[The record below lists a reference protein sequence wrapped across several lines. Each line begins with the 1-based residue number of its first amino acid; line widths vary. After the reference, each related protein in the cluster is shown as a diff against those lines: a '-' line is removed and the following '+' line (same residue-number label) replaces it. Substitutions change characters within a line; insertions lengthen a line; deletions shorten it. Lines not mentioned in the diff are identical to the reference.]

1 MTKCR
6 RRQPRNEFRFAA
18 NALSCN
24 VRISVPFG
32 SAKRYG
38 IGHMKLNLGC
48 GFSKRDG
55 FVNVDNSAHCAP
67 DMIHDLETFPWPW
80 ADSSVDEILMRH
92 VLEHLG
98 ATTDVYFAVLQEMYR
113 VCRHDARITVVV
125 PHPRH
130 DDFLHDATHVRA
142 VTLEGL
148 SMFSRKNCEEWI
160 AAGNANTPLAMIA
173 GVDFD
178 MVETEVTLEEPWRSK
193 FDAGTVSRTDMILAL
208 RQYNNVAKELKAVLR
223 VVKE

>member
-1 MTKCR
+1 
-6 RRQPRNEFRFAA
+6 
-18 NALSCN
+18 
-24 VRISVPFG
+24 
-32 SAKRYG
+32 
-38 IGHMKLNLGC
+38 
-48 GFSKRDG
+48 
-55 FVNVDNSAHCAP
+55 VNVDSSEHCAP
-67 DMIHDLETFPWPW
+67 DILHDLEDFPWPW
-80 ADSSVDEILMRH
+80 ADSSVDEIVMRH

-98 ATTDVYFAVLQEMYR
+98 ATTETYFGVLRELYR
-113 VCRHDARITVVV
+113 VCRHDARITIVV

-160 AAGNANTPLAMIA
+160 AAGNANTPLALIA

-178 MVETEVTLEEPWRSK
+178 LVEKEVTLDEPWQ
-193 FDAGTVSRTDMILAL
+193 SRFRLGKISRAELVMAL
-208 RQYNNVAKELKAVLR
+208 RQYNNVAKELTAVLR

>member
-1 MTKCR
+1 
-6 RRQPRNEFRFAA
+6 
-18 NALSCN
+18 
-24 VRISVPFG
+24 
-32 SAKRYG
+32 
-38 IGHMKLNLGC
+38 
-48 GFSKRDG
+48 
-55 FVNVDNSAHCAP
+55 
-67 DMIHDLETFPWPW
+67 MIHDLETFPWPW

>member
-1 MTKCR
+1 M
-6 RRQPRNEFRFAA
+6 
-18 NALSCN
+18 
-24 VRISVPFG
+24 
-32 SAKRYG
+32 
-38 IGHMKLNLGC
+38 
-48 GFSKRDG
+48 
-55 FVNVDNSAHCAP
+55 NVDSSEHCAP
-67 DMIHDLETFPWPW
+67 DILHDLEDFPWPW
-80 ADSSVDEILMRH
+80 ADSSVDEIVMRH

-98 ATTDVYFAVLQEMYR
+98 ATTETYFGVLRELYR
-113 VCRHDARITVVV
+113 VCRHDARITIVV

-160 AAGNANTPLAMIA
+160 AAGNANTPLALIA

-178 MVETEVTLEEPWRSK
+178 MVEKEVTLDEPWQ
-193 FDAGTVSRTDMILAL
+193 SRFRLGKISRAELVMAL
-208 RQYNNVAKELKAVLR
+208 RQYNNVAKELTAVLR

>member
-1 MTKCR
+1 MR
-6 RRQPRNEFRFAA
+6 
-18 NALSCN
+18 
-24 VRISVPFG
+24 
-32 SAKRYG
+32 
-38 IGHMKLNLGC
+38 LNLGC
-48 GFSKRDG
+48 GFNKSTG
-55 FVNVDNSAHCAP
+55 YVNVDSSEHCAP
-67 DMIHDLETFPWPW
+67 DVVHDLEKTPWPW
-80 ADSSVDEILMRH
+80 EDSSVDEIVMRH

-98 ATTDVYFAVLQEMYR
+98 ATTDVYFSVLREMYR
-113 VCRHDARITVVV
+113 VCRPDARITIVV

-148 SMFSRKNCEEWI
+148 SMFSRKNCEEWT

-178 MVETEVTLEEPWRSK
+178 MVESEVTLEEPWKSK
-193 FDAGTVSRTDMILAL
+193 FELGSVSRTELILAL
-208 RQYNNVAKELKAVLR
+208 KQYNNVAKELKAVLR

>member
-1 MTKCR
+1 MR
-6 RRQPRNEFRFAA
+6 
-18 NALSCN
+18 
-24 VRISVPFG
+24 
-32 SAKRYG
+32 
-38 IGHMKLNLGC
+38 LNLGC
-48 GFSKRDG
+48 GFNKRAG
-55 FVNVDNSAHCAP
+55 FVSVDSSAHCEP
-67 DMIHDLETFPWPW
+67 DILHDLEEFPWPW
-80 ADSSVDEILMRH
+80 ADSSVEEIVMRH

-98 ATTDVYFAVLQEMYR
+98 ATAEVYFGVLREMYR

-148 SMFSRKNCEEWI
+148 SMFSRKNCEQWI
-160 AAGNANTPLAMIA
+160 AAGNANTPLAFIA
-173 GVDFD
+173 GVDF
-178 MVETEVTLEEPWRSK
+178 EIAESEVTLEEPWKSK
-193 FDAGTVSRTDMILAL
+193 FDLGKISRTDLILAL